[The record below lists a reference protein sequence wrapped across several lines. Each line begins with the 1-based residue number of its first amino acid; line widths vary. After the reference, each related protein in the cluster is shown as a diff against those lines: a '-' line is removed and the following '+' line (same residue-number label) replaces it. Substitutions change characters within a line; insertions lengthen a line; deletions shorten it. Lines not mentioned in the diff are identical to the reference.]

1 MIKIKNMSVLVSADF
16 SSRYLLNP
24 PSVCAFISLAC
35 IPRGVRKP
43 FRLHACVYIGV
54 RARVKAPRS
63 CVHARMRGCV
73 QRARDAQDDYS
84 DIVVIVEG
92 TIARQ

>member
-1 MIKIKNMSVLVSADF
+1 
-16 SSRYLLNP
+16 
-24 PSVCAFISLAC
+24 
-35 IPRGVRKP
+35 VRVDQG
-43 FRLHACVYIGV
+43 A
-54 RARVKAPRS
+54 RARPRAPRP

>member
-1 MIKIKNMSVLVSADF
+1 MYS
-16 SSRYLLNP
+16 
-24 PSVCAFISLAC
+24 
-35 IPRGVRKP
+35 RGVREP
-43 FRLHACVYIGV
+43 FRLQACVYSGA
-54 RARVKAPRS
+54 RARVKAPRP